1 MNHLKTN
8 MKTENSKTFSTAA
21 FTLIELLVVI
31 SIISVLAGLIIGGLG
46 AAKKKQNRDTARA
59 ELEQI
64 KAAIDS
70 YHDKYGSYPP
80 GNQNNVAVNYDPLSL
95 SQLYYELSGVTHNVA
110 AQTYT
115 TLDGATTIS
124 EANYTTAFG
133 VAGIVNVSKG
143 GGEDAVPAKN
153 FLTGLKAKQINN
165 YVSNGIVP
173 NTTVLI
179 TSVGGPDDN
188 YKPLG
193 VSALNPFRYNPG
205 YKSVSPTN
213 NPSSYDLWVDLVI
226 GGKTNRI
233 NNWNAK

>member
-1 MNHLKTN
+1 MNNLKTN

-80 GNQNNVAVNYDPLSL
+80 NNQNPGVAGVPGYDPYMMNP
-95 SQLYYELSGVTHNVA
+95 LYYELSGVNYNKLTD
-110 AQTYT
+110 TYT
-115 TLDGATTIS
+115 TLDGTASINGTD
-124 EANYTTAFG
+124 YKTAFG
-133 VAGIVNVSKG
+133 MSAIGNVSKG
-143 GGEDAVPAKN
+143 GGEDAVAARN
-153 FLTGLKAKQINN
+153 FLTGLKSKQINDN
-165 YVSNGIVP
+165 VTNTGIR
-173 NTTVLI
+173 TTVLV

-193 VSALNPFRYNPG
+193 VSALNPFSYN
-205 YKSVSPTN
+205 STNPTN

>member
-1 MNHLKTN
+1 M
-8 MKTENSKTFSTAA
+8 
-21 FTLIELLVVI
+21 
-31 SIISVLAGLIIGGLG
+31 
-46 AAKKKQNRDTARA
+46 
-59 ELEQI
+59 
-64 KAAIDS
+64 
-70 YHDKYGSYPP
+70 
-80 GNQNNVAVNYDPLSL
+80 
-95 SQLYYELSGVTHNVA
+95 
-110 AQTYT
+110 
-115 TLDGATTIS
+115 
-124 EANYTTAFG
+124 
-133 VAGIVNVSKG
+133 AGIVNVSKG

-153 FLTGLKAKQINN
+153 FLTGLKEKQINN

-193 VSALNPFRYNPG
+193 VSALNPFSYN
-205 YKSVSPTN
+205 STNPTN

>member
-1 MNHLKTN
+1 MNNLKTN

-70 YHDKYGSYPP
+70 YRNKYGSYPP
-80 GNQNNVAVNYDPLSL
+80 GNQNLATATYDPFILN
-95 SQLYYELSGVTHNVA
+95 QLYYELSGVTNTTPNNNVNP
-110 AQTYT
+110 TYR
-115 TLDGATTIS
+115 TLDGATSITR
-124 EANYTTAFG
+124 NDCQTAFG
-133 VAGIVNVSKG
+133 VGSIVNVIKG
-143 GGEDAVPAKN
+143 SGEDTLAAQN
-153 FLTGLKAKQINN
+153 FLTGLKAKQINDD
-165 YVSNGIVP
+165 VSNNLVR
-173 NTTVLI
+173 TTVLV
-179 TSVGGPDDN
+179 TSVGGPDDS

-193 VSALNPFRYNPG
+193 ASGINPFHYN
-205 YKSVSPTN
+205 SASPTN

-226 GGKTNRI
+226 SGKTNRI
-233 NNWNAK
+233 NNWSAK